1 MSHQLVYLG
10 VAYGA
15 IWAGITAYVLYLG
28 RRQRAI
34 EKRLDDLRAQHPS
47 L

>member
-1 MSHQLVYLG
+1 MRHQLVYVG

-34 EKRLDDLRAQHPS
+34 ERRLDDLRSRDPS